1 MKSKKQ
7 LQNDISELASQL
19 KLPGIRKYFSDE
31 IKECTLKELDY
42 ESFLLKLLEKEF
54 ELRQENGKNNRI
66 RGANFPYKKYL
77 EDLSIS
83 DLPEDARQ
91 RLGQLKTLDF
101 IKNSQNVILAGNPGT
116 GKTHLAI
123 ALGVKACMS
132 NLNVLFVHVP
142 NLIIELKEAMSRT
155 QFYKYKRQFNKYDL
169 VILDELGY
177 ISFDKEGSEILFN
190 LLSDKNENGSIVITT
205 NLVFERWDEI
215 FKDPVLTGA
224 VVDRLAHK
232 AHILNLSGESY
243 RIKETK
249 KLFEK

>member
-1 MKSKKQ
+1 MNNNLNIEENAKILKLSYIKKHYKQ
-7 LQNDISELASQL
+7 LINEAQATEMSYDNFLSSLL
-19 KLPGIRKYFSDE
+19 KNEVEQRHENGIKRKIRFA
-31 IKECTLKELDY
+31 KFKEL
-42 ESFLLKLLEKEF
+42 
-54 ELRQENGKNNRI
+54 R
-66 RGANFPYKKYL
+66 YL
-77 EDLSIS
+77 EDYDTSIFKP
-83 DLPEDARQ
+83 DIQKQIKR
-91 RLGQLKTLDF
+91 LKTLSF
-101 IKNSQNVILAGNPGT
+101 IENHENIILFGNPGV
-116 GKTHLAI
+116 GKTHLAT
-123 ALGVKACMS
+123 ALGVKACM
-132 NLNVLFVHVP
+132 NNYNVLFVHVP

>member
-1 MKSKKQ
+1 
-7 LQNDISELASQL
+7 
-19 KLPGIRKYFSDE
+19 
-31 IKECTLKELDY
+31 
-42 ESFLLKLLEKEF
+42 
-54 ELRQENGKNNRI
+54 
-66 RGANFPYKKYL
+66 
-77 EDLSIS
+77 
-83 DLPEDARQ
+83 
-91 RLGQLKTLDF
+91 
-101 IKNSQNVILAGNPGT
+101 
-116 GKTHLAI
+116 
-123 ALGVKACMS
+123 MS

-224 VVDRLAHK
+224 VVDRIAHK

>member
-1 MKSKKQ
+1 MS
-7 LQNDISELASQL
+7 NI
-19 KLPGIRKYFSDE
+19 
-31 IKECTLKELDY
+31 TL
-42 ESFLLKLLEKEF
+42 F
-54 ELRQENGKNNRI
+54 RI
-66 RGANFPYKKYL
+66 RRKIRLAKFKEMRYL
-77 EDLSIS
+77 EDYDTSVFKTDIQKQIK
-83 DLPEDARQ
+83 R
-91 RLGQLKTLDF
+91 LKTLSF
-101 IKNSQNVILAGNPGT
+101 IENHENIILFGNPGV